1 MFVLFHR
8 FPRAS
13 RAGNPAEPQTEP
25 PRQGE
30 AWTTRPIAKSAAGNA
45 VKGHLARG
53 RARLKAINAQA
64 PAQPAPRPPS
74 PDVAR
79 SVALFNGRAMLAD
92 DVR

>member
-1 MFVLFHR
+1 MFVPFHR

-13 RAGNPAEPQTEP
+13 RAGIPPELQTEP

-30 AWTTRPIAKSAAGNA
+30 AWTTRPIAKSAAVNA
-45 VKGHLARG
+45 VATSPWG
-53 RARLKAINAQA
+53 RARLKTINAQA